1 MSAILPGRDRQ
12 LFAVAGIGV
21 PAAGTAAWLLL
32 RFDPNAGGGPFLPC
46 LFHAF
51 TGLYCPGCGLTRA
64 LHALVHGDLARMV
77 AMNAL
82 LPLLLVALPLLA
94 VHGWGYRLALPRPVL
109 RTLLSAPFWIGLVIG
124 FGVLR
129 NLPWWPFSWLAPG

>member
-1 MSAILPGRDRQ
+1 VSAVWPARHRQ
-12 LFAVAGIGV
+12 LLAAAVIGV
-21 PAAGTAAWLLL
+21 PAAATAAWLLL
-32 RFDPNAGGGPFLPC
+32 RFDPNANVSPFLPC
-46 LFHAF
+46 LFHLF

-64 LHALVHGDLARMV
+64 LHALVHGDLARMM

-94 VHGWGYRLALPRPVL
+94 LHGWGYRLALPRPVL
-109 RTLLSAPFWIGLVIG
+109 RPLLGAPFWIGVILG

-129 NLPWWPFSWLAPG
+129 NLPWWPFTWLAPG